1 MQSNPTVEHIAKLLY
16 DYTHS
21 QGFPVVRVTVWETPT
36 SFATFGGETT
46 ESHMPVTRLAVFDL
60 DGTLI
65 DSRRDLAD
73 SANDMLAAYGAPPL
87 GEEQIASMVGSGA
100 PTLVKRVMTA
110 AGVDAPIDEA
120 LPRFL
125 AAYDG
130 RLTNHTRPY
139 DGIPGLLEELQ
150 TRRTA
155 MALLT
160 NKPLQ
165 QSIRILDAF
174 GLSKYFQ
181 WVVGGDGPWPRKP
194 APDGMRYLMQEAAAS
209 PGETLLIGDST
220 IDLQTSRNA
229 GVRICLARYGFGFA
243 DLAGNELRGD
253 ESIVDTPAE
262 IADCSMH
269 LDSNGWSG
277 EGAFTQVV
285 VDRLGTIREGRRREG
300 RRRACHPVGGRLQ
313 LHRQRN
319 LRHVH
324 HRRAI

>member
-1 MQSNPTVEHIAKLLY
+1 
-16 DYTHS
+16 
-21 QGFPVVRVTVWETPT
+21 
-36 SFATFGGETT
+36 
-46 ESHMPVTRLAVFDL
+46 MPLTRLAVFDL

-73 SANDMLAAYGAPPL
+73 SANDMLGAYGARPL

-150 TRRTA
+150 TRPTA

-165 QSIRILDAF
+165 QSIRILEAF

-243 DLAGNELRGD
+243 DLADNELRGD

-262 IADCSMH
+262 IAG
-269 LDSNGWSG
+269 L
-277 EGAFTQVV
+277 
-285 VDRLGTIREGRRREG
+285 
-300 RRRACHPVGGRLQ
+300 
-313 LHRQRN
+313 LHAPR
-319 LRHVH
+319 
-324 HRRAI
+324 